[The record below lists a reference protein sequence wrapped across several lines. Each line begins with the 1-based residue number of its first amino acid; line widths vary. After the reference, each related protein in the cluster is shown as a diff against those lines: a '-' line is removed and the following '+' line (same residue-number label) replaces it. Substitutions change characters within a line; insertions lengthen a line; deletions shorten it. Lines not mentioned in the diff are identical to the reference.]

1 MKESRNVGSYSLR
14 IGKLKQRSRLCLLH
28 LRTWRCRRRGEVF
41 FVCHRGPVFGALRDS
56 RSALR
61 REASQA
67 PETAMQDLLGG
78 MDNAGSKSRD
88 NELAK
93 VMFEGSTQYRKK
105 LKLPEMNAHAEKIK
119 SEVSPCPGSKL
130 DAPWQQQVLGWD
142 SYAAGIAAGMSQWCK
157 LNRNLLPEC
166 PRHTL

>member
-1 MKESRNVGSYSLR
+1 
-14 IGKLKQRSRLCLLH
+14 
-28 LRTWRCRRRGEVF
+28 
-41 FVCHRGPVFGALRDS
+41 
-56 RSALR
+56 
-61 REASQA
+61 
-67 PETAMQDLLGG
+67 MQDLLGG